1 MSQHPILTRFS
12 TSLPKGQRVSVR
24 TASQL
29 VILLAAVIEPWL
41 LETLG
46 PARPIIGPFPQNCP
60 SHHSSS
66 APTLLQSTPRGHNPS
81 CLSEPTPASCRPGR
95 KPLTVWLWPRGGTPR
110 GWRISKVPRAESF
123 HPNPR
128 SLWPFDWRSCCSARG
143 DCAFSDRSGLWSL
156 VDLLLLTKCCML

>member
-12 TSLPKGQRVSVR
+12 TSLPEGQRVSVR

-46 PARPIIGPFPQNCP
+46 PARPVIGPFPQSCR

-66 APTLLQSTPRGHNPS
+66 APTPPQAVLQSTPRGYNPS

-95 KPLTVWLWPRGGTPR
+95 KPSTVWSWPRGGTPR
-110 GWRISKVPRAESF
+110 GWRTPKFQEPNRSIRTFCRSSRLTGGHVAQPGATAPSLTARACGPWST
-123 HPNPR
+123 
-128 SLWPFDWRSCCSARG
+128 CC
-143 DCAFSDRSGLWSL
+143 C
-156 VDLLLLTKCCML
+156 